1 MAWQQLQKK
10 LISRGFR
17 EINLLFDLRN
27 QSEHEMDVEG
37 DVENDLVQQLSSL
50 QLLDEEIGTVS
61 MSDDVIDCVVEE
73 LRKSDE

>member
-1 MAWQQLQKK
+1 
-10 LISRGFR
+10 
-17 EINLLFDLRN
+17 
-27 QSEHEMDVEG
+27 MDVEG

-61 MSDDVIDCVVEE
+61 MSDDVIDCVMEE